1 MGRRWGIC
9 HCGIR
14 EGGMRELDI
23 ATREKAHKHFNEVPM
38 EHDSHA
44 GTTEDT
50 RLLGWKLRA
59 NMEMEDSQ
67 TNSHFN
73 SRSTCAQRLCKY
85 NWALATLKEGSRA
98 PRVKYK
104 GDILLPDRRNGVC
117 GLQIWA
123 NPSLYRR
130 RCWLIFPNQQDF
142 RLPLNLG
149 KSDPQPLIANLAK
162 FVACRDLCKERAA
175 VPNLGNS
182 GKAEFGGGFK

>member
-1 MGRRWGIC
+1 MKSQWSMTHTRVQRRIHDFLVGNWGQIWKWKIARRTLISTHVVLVHKGCANIIERWLHKKKGVGRLGSN
-9 HCGIR
+9 
-14 EGGMRELDI
+14 
-23 ATREKAHKHFNEVPM
+23 TREIYY
-38 EHDSHA
+38 
-44 GTTEDT
+44 
-50 RLLGWKLRA
+50 
-59 NMEMEDSQ
+59 SQ
-67 TNSHFN
+67 I
-73 SRSTCAQRLCKY
+73 
-85 NWALATLKEGSRA
+85 EG
-98 PRVKYK
+98 
-104 GDILLPDRRNGVC
+104 NGVC

-175 VPNLGNS
+175 VSNFGGNS